1 MLARHPSTDL
11 PALDLASAW
20 SLLGEPVDDVEPVG
34 NGTRSRVYR
43 VSLSDGGTRI
53 VRLSPRG
60 TGRIAREAWVRARLT
75 GTAAP
80 TFANVSV
87 THPSL
92 SQNADVVLMNELPG
106 VPLDKAL
113 ARASDEEAERLW
125 RSFGEGL
132 AAHHAVVVD
141 GFGLVDGAGRG
152 SFSTWRSAMEHAS
165 LEALSDARAT
175 ELNDLCDKAEE
186 SLARDA
192 PSLDR
197 VTEAR
202 LAHGDAQPANVHCV
216 GPRVIAWFDHEY
228 AMGADPLYELA
239 FVGRFFE
246 ASPASPSSPERL
258 ARSSEGFTRGY
269 SERLAPI
276 EADES
281 RLAYYRVTHAL
292 RTAEMLR
299 VMKRDDPR
307 RDEAVAYA
315 RARLEA
321 ALTRS

>member
-1 MLARHPSTDL
+1 MRARHPSTDL

-20 SLLGEPVDDVEPVG
+20 SLLGEPVDDVEPIG

-60 TGRIAREAWVRARLT
+60 TGRIAREAWVRARLA
-75 GTAAP
+75 GTAVP
-80 TFANVSV
+80 TVAKVLV
-87 THPSL
+87 THTSL
-92 SQNADVVLMNELPG
+92 SQKADVVLMNELPG
-106 VPLDKAL
+106 VALDVAL
-113 ARASDEEAERLW
+113 ARASDDEAELLW
-125 RSFGEGL
+125 CAFGEGL
-132 AAHHAVVVD
+132 AAYHAAEVE
-141 GFGLVDGAGRG
+141 GFGLLDGAGHG
-152 SFSTWRSAMEHAS
+152 AFATWRAAMEHAS
-165 LEALSDARAT
+165 AEALTDARAT
-175 ELNDLCDKAEE
+175 ELNDLCDAAEE
-186 SLARDA
+186 ALARDA
-192 PSLDR
+192 PSLDE

-202 LAHGDAQPANVHCV
+202 LAHGDAQPSNVQCISTRIV
-216 GPRVIAWFDHEY
+216 AWLDHEY

-246 ASPASPSSPERL
+246 ASPWNPASHLRL
-258 ARSSEGFTRGY
+258 ARSMEGFTRGY
-269 SERLAPI
+269 TERLTPTV
-276 EADES
+276 ADES

-299 VMKRDDPR
+299 VMDPDAPR
-307 RDEAVAYA
+307 RSEAVTYA